1 MPPTAVPQDHKRKK
15 DSRPVEEPES
25 RPFMADDKYAP
36 TAWGSSRGYE
46 EIVTPSGQLCLVRRP
61 GVQNLIE
68 AGVLHDVDTL
78 SAIVSEEHLKRVGD
92 ETQIDVDSFA
102 KDAAS
107 VANVLH
113 VVDRVVTYCVV
124 KPEVVMTPNDVTRR
138 QAGVIYADMID
149 IDDRMFIFNYAVG
162 GTRSVEQFRKD
173 TEALVGGVAS
183 VEDDAGSAE

>member
-15 DSRPVEEPES
+15 TEAQVPVQ
-25 RPFMADDKYAP
+25 ADDKYAP
-36 TAWGSSRGYE
+36 TAWGASRGYE

-78 SAIVSEEHLKRVGD
+78 SAIVSEEHIKRVKGD
-92 ETQIDVDSFA
+92 DGSEATEIDVDSFA

-113 VVDRVVTYCVV
+113 VVDRVVTFCVI
-124 KPEVVMTPNDVTRR
+124 KPEVVMTPNDVTSR

-173 TEALVGGVAS
+173 SQALVGGVAS
-183 VEDDAGSAE
+183 VEDPEDAAE